1 MNLFKNMG
9 FKLLAVAVAFM
20 LWGVSHSTSS
30 VEQGFDLPV
39 ALSGVPDNLV
49 VTDQTSGAV
58 NIRVRGSRAALR
70 RLPVG
75 DLFYEVD
82 LSGTQLGVT
91 SHVVE
96 TETLDLPRGLQVV
109 SRSPAGIEF
118 TAARRGRRA
127 VPLKADLAGEVAEGF
142 VLEGVEIE
150 PPRVWVS
157 GPRSEV
163 LRLGEILTETVEV
176 DGLQAP
182 VERTVR
188 PSLVGRH
195 LWLENDQDITVRVRI
210 RPEVSETPEASEG
223 EKQG

>member
-1 MNLFKNMG
+1 MNIFKNLG
-9 FKLLAVAVAFM
+9 YKLLAVGVAFM

-30 VEQGFDLPV
+30 AEQGFDLPV
-39 ALSGVPDNLV
+39 VLSGVPDDLV
-49 VTDQTSGAV
+49 ITDQTSDTV
-58 NIRVRGSRAALR
+58 NIRLRGSRAALR

-75 DLFYEVD
+75 DLSYEVD
-82 LSGTQLGVT
+82 LSGAQLGVT

-118 TAARRGRRA
+118 TAVRLGRRA
-127 VPLKADLAGEVAEGF
+127 IPLKADLVGEVAEGF
-142 VLEGVEIE
+142 VLEGVELD

-163 LRLGEILTETVEV
+163 LRLGEILTETIQV
-176 DGLQAP
+176 DALQAS

-195 LWLENDQDITVRVRI
+195 LWLEKDQDIKVRVRI
-210 RPEVSETPEASEG
+210 HPASEEPSEG
-223 EKQG
+223 EGTG